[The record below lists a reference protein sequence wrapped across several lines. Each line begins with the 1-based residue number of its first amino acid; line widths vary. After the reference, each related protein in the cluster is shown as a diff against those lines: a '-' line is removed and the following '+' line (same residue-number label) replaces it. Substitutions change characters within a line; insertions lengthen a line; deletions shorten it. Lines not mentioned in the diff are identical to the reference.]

1 MQKQKTF
8 SSLILL
14 ALEKTID
21 GYVRLEDFAYNP
33 HKYISGYPRIL
44 KKNSLSK
51 AISRL
56 RERGLIE
63 LTDGNDFIRLSREG
77 KDEIFWIKINSI
89 NESKNGNWTVVFFDV
104 PENRRSAR
112 DLFRNKLKNCGF
124 IQWQKSV
131 WASRKNCTLELREFV
146 KNAGIDRWVIVLK
159 SNDTGTTLFY
169 DRKNMSQK

>member
-1 MQKQKTF
+1 MQKHKTY

-21 GYVRLEDFAYNP
+21 GYVRFEDFAYNP

-51 AISRL
+51 AINRL

-63 LTDGNDFIRLSREG
+63 LTDGSKFLKISRQG

-89 NESKNGNWTVVFFDV
+89 NESKNGSWTVVFFDV
-104 PENRRSAR
+104 PENRRTTR
-112 DLFRNKLKNCGF
+112 DLFRNKLKTCGF

-131 WASRKNCTLELREFV
+131 WASRKNCILELREFV

-159 SNDTGTTLFY
+159 SNDIGTTLFY
-169 DRKNMSQK
+169 DRKKVSQK